1 MPQRCQNPTL
11 YHSDRTLDLSF
22 VPWLSRS
29 CRQHGHAVMLRH
41 LEIRPIEIR
50 LVTASSIHRRAR
62 VIRND
67 ENRASSEK
75 LERPH
80 MAINPTV
87 QILPKRGKRKS
98 ITAGT

>member
-11 YHSDRTLDLSF
+11 YDSDRTLDLSF

-50 LVTASSIHRRAR
+50 LIAASSIHRCAR
-62 VIRND
+62 VIGND
-67 ENRASSEK
+67 KDRAASEE

-80 MAINPTV
+80 MAINPAV
-87 QILPKRGKRKS
+87 QILPKSGKRKS